1 MRTPLAWLNLMNE
14 KSRLVVAIAGVSFA
28 VVLIFMN
35 LGFLGA
41 LARTASEIYASFDAE
56 VFLVSPLTLEISTSE
71 PFPIER
77 LYQAE
82 SVPGVERAMP
92 LYVGYQQ
99 WRNPQTGISRAIF
112 VYGINPNDPA
122 FLLPDLRQP
131 HALEA
136 LQQPDTVLMDRR
148 SRPEFGPQQL
158 GLETEA
164 SQRRVEVGRF
174 YTLGG
179 GFAADGTLI
188 TSDVN
193 FARYFEPRPLSSVDL
208 GMLKLQSGAD
218 PLRVRDELRQRLPQ
232 DVEVYTREEITNR
245 DRAYWIGTT
254 STGFIFSLGVV
265 VSLTVGA
272 VIVYQI
278 LYTDIADHMK
288 EYATLKAMGYS
299 SRYLF
304 GVVIQEAAILAVL
317 GYLPGFVL
325 ALGLYELTLK
335 GTGGSLP
342 VSMDAERA
350 VFVLTLAIA
359 MCTISGLI
367 SVQKVVSADPAEVF

>member
-164 SQRRVEVGRF
+164 SQRRVEVGGF